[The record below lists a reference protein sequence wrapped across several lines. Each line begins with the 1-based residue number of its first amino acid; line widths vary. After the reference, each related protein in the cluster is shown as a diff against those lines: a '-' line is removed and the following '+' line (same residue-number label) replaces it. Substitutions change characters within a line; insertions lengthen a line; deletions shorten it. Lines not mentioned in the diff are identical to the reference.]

1 VIHSAQRG
9 TVTLSPLAS
18 GSSIST
24 RGLRLW
30 FVRMNAITIAL
41 ATKSGRTNT
50 NRNGTKP
57 TDTATTVQIAT
68 PAMVSATAIQNARP
82 ARKPRCLATQSW

>member
-1 VIHSAQRG
+1 VIHSTQRG
-9 TVTLSPLAS
+9 AVTLSPLTS
-18 GSSIST
+18 GSLIST

-41 ATKSGRTNT
+41 ATSSGRANT

-57 TDTATTVQIAT
+57 TDIATAAQIAM
-68 PAMVSATAIQNARP
+68 PAMVSAIMVDLHESAR
-82 ARKPRCLATQSW
+82 